1 MVRRANIFFCIF
13 NNSLRKKKT
22 LPTAWCV
29 SSILTGLLSFMLE
42 NTQALGTIETS
53 TATKLDYARK
63 SLTFNVKR
71 EVFRTLF
78 PDITDEINVKLSE
91 LEKANGIG
99 DGTGTSGGVASIV
112 EKAAAEY
119 DETNNGINNLLLGI
133 FACLMGL
140 IAYHIIGI
148 MGAE

>member
-1 MVRRANIFFCIF
+1 M
-13 NNSLRKKKT
+13 
-22 LPTAWCV
+22 

-42 NTQALGTIETS
+42 STQALGTIETS
-53 TATKLDYARK
+53 TAAKLDYARK

-78 PDITDEINVKLSE
+78 PDITDEINSKLEAISE
-91 LEKANGIG
+91 MEKANGRG
-99 DGTGTSGGVASIV
+99 DGAGATGGVASIV
-112 EKAAAEY
+112 QKAAAEN

>member
-1 MVRRANIFFCIF
+1 
-13 NNSLRKKKT
+13 
-22 LPTAWCV
+22 
-29 SSILTGLLSFMLE
+29 MLE
-42 NTQALGTIETS
+42 NTQALGTIDTS
-53 TATKLDYARK
+53 TAAKHDYARK

-78 PDITDEINVKLSE
+78 PDITDEINLKLQAISE
-91 LEKANGIG
+91 LEKANGRV
-99 DGTGTSGGVASIV
+99 DGLGASGGVASIV
-112 EKAAAEY
+112 EKAAADN

-133 FACLMGL
+133 FTCLMGL